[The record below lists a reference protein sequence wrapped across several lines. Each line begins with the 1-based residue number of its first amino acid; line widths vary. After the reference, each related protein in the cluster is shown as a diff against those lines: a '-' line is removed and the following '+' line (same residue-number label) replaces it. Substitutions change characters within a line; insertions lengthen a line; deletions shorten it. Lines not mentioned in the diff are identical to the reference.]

1 LREGEVSQVGLRE
14 RKKARTRAAIRQQ
27 AMRLYREQG
36 FGATTVEQIAE
47 AAEVSPSTFFRY
59 FPTKEAVILQ
69 DDYDPRII
77 SAYRAQPLEVGPVP
91 ALRAAFK
98 QVFAEMSPE
107 EIAEERER
115 TRLILAIPELHTQ
128 MMDEYARGLRMI
140 AELVAE
146 RTGRGA
152 DELPVRVFAGALVG
166 VGLAALMAWT
176 EDPSLDYFTVMDG
189 ALAHFEAGL
198 PL

>member
-1 LREGEVSQVGLRE
+1 LREGEVSPVGLRE
-14 RKKARTRAAIRQQ
+14 RKKARTRAAIRQH
-27 AMRLYREQG
+27 AMRLFREQG
-36 FGATTVEQIAE
+36 FAATTVEQIAE
-47 AAEVSPSTFFRY
+47 AADVSPSTFFRY

-77 SAYRAQPLEVGPVP
+77 SAYRAQPPELEPIP

-98 QVFAEMSPE
+98 QVFTEMTPE

-115 TRLILAIPELHTQ
+115 TRLILAVPELHTQ
-128 MMDEYARGLRMI
+128 MMDEYARGLRVI

-146 RTGRGA
+146 RTGRSP
-152 DELPVRVFAGALVG
+152 DELAIRIFAGALVG
-166 VGLAALMAWT
+166 VGLAAMMAWT
-176 EDPSLDYFTVMDG
+176 EDPSVDYFTVMDG
-189 ALAHFEAGL
+189 ALAHLEAGL